1 MGDLEK
7 LLSDLPN
14 IIDELNFNLGNR
26 NKIKNE
32 ILRLDNTLAK
42 LNDIQEAIESE
53 LGFEKIKN
61 AAMGALPFLGTV
73 ASFFIPGG
81 FLVDAAIAGSA
92 GLLSEKFGNTEAEI
106 NLSDLQEKI
115 YEWIGW
121 VNNLQEIAEHI
132 LHDSVILTKINNHL
146 HKESINNELQK
157 IDWKIKINLSLNNG
171 DILKQQIHQITQSQE
186 DLVTL
191 QQRINDI
198 YNTLKNSEDIYN
210 IIIGLSNFYG
220 NSGFALEWLD
230 DEHGLIIFS
239 TGQFESLGD
248 VIDECQYI
256 KAKIGDLILDSNNI
270 RCQAE
275 EVLQRLEH
283 DRNRKQ
289 YYKDNNTLQS
299 NPNQELQT
307 EATHQSNKKYIFK
320 PLILVT
326 VFSTMLLSFF
336 AVISRDKLPQIQQ
349 IILNSNHK
357 ENPITNLQ
365 AAQKI
370 GMEASLMV
378 QNPPY
383 PPEVWTKAQ
392 LKWQEAI
399 LLLDKIPEGTSVSE
413 QVKKQI
419 STYRINNQA
428 VSTRIF
434 NEKKATENFESSQKL
449 AIEAAILV
457 QNPPHPS
464 KVWKEAKIKWE
475 TAMKLLE
482 SIPKSTFVYKK
493 AQEKL
498 SIYKTYYAAVST
510 QIKD

>member
-1 MGDLEK
+1 MSELEK

-26 NKIKNE
+26 NQIKNE
-32 ILRLDNTLAK
+32 ILRLDNILAK
-42 LNDIQEAIESE
+42 LNDIQEEIESE

-61 AAMGALPFLGTV
+61 VAMGALPFLGTV

-81 FLVDAAIAGSA
+81 FLLDAVITGGA
-92 GLLSEKFGNTEAEI
+92 GLLSEKFGDTETEI

-146 HKESINNELQK
+146 YKESINNELQK
-157 IDWKIKINLSLNNG
+157 IDEKIKINLSLNNG
-171 DILKQQIHQITQSQE
+171 DLLKQQIHQITQSQD

-198 YNTLKNSEDIYN
+198 YNTLKNSEDIYK

-248 VIDECQYI
+248 VIDKCEYI
-256 KAKIGDLILDSNNI
+256 KAKIGELILNSNTI
-270 RCQAE
+270 RYQAE
-275 EVLQRLEH
+275 EVLHRLEN

-289 YYKDNNTLQS
+289 DYKDKNTLQS
-299 NPNQELQT
+299 NPNQEL
-307 EATHQSNKKYIFK
+307 ATHQLNKKYIFK
-320 PLILVT
+320 SLILVS
-326 VFSTMLLSFF
+326 VFSTILLYFF
-336 AVISRDKLPQIQQ
+336 DVISRDKLPQIQQ
-349 IILNSNHK
+349 IILNNNQK
-357 ENPITNLQ
+357 ENPIINVQ

-378 QNPPY
+378 QNPPHS
-383 PPEVWTKAQ
+383 PEVWKKAQ
-392 LKWQEAI
+392 IKWQEAI
-399 LLLDKIPEGTSVSE
+399 SLLEKIPEGTSVSE
-413 QVKKQI
+413 EVKKQI
-419 STYRINNQA
+419 STYRINNQSI
-428 VSTRIF
+428 STRIL
-434 NEKKATENFESSQKL
+434 NEKKATENFESSQKV
-449 AIEAAILV
+449 AIEASLMV
-457 QNPPHPS
+457 QNPPHMP
-464 KVWKEAKIKWE
+464 KVWKQAKFKWE
-475 TAMKLLE
+475 AAIKLLE
-482 SIPKSTFVYKK
+482 SIPKDTFVYKK

-498 SIYKTYYAAVST
+498 SIYKTNYAVIST
-510 QIKD
+510 QVED

>member
-1 MGDLEK
+1 MDDLEQ
-7 LLSDLPN
+7 LLSELPN

-26 NKIKNE
+26 NQIKNE
-32 ILRLDNTLAK
+32 ILRLDNILAK
-42 LNDIQEAIESE
+42 LNDIQEEIESE
-53 LGFEKIKN
+53 LGFEQIKN
-61 AAMGALPFLGTV
+61 AAMRAVPFVGTV

-81 FLVDAAIAGSA
+81 FLVDAVIAGSA

-157 IDWKIKINLSLNNG
+157 MDGKIKINLSLNNG
-171 DILKQQIHQITQSQE
+171 DLLKQQIHQITQSQD

-191 QQRINDI
+191 QQRINEI
-198 YNTLKNSEDIYN
+198 SNTLKNSEDIYK

-248 VIDECQYI
+248 VIDECEYV
-256 KAKIGDLILDSNNI
+256 KEKIGYLILNSNNI

-275 EVLQRLEH
+275 EVLHRLEN

-289 YYKDNNTLQS
+289 DNNPLQS

-307 EATHQSNKKYIFK
+307 EATHQLNKKYILN

-326 VFSTMLLSFF
+326 VFSTMLLYFF
-336 AVISRDKLPQIQQ
+336 AVIGREKLPQIQQ
-349 IILNSNHK
+349 IILNKNHK
-357 ENPITNLQ
+357 ENPITNLE

-378 QNPPY
+378 QNPPH

-392 LKWQEAI
+392 MKWQKAI
-399 LLLDKIPEGTSVSE
+399 LLLEKIPEGTSVSE

-419 STYRINNQA
+419 STYHINNKA
-428 VSTRIF
+428 VGRRIF
-434 NEKKATENFESSQKL
+434 NEKKATENFEYSQQL

-475 TAMKLLE
+475 AAIKLLE
-482 SIPKSTFVYKK
+482 SIPKGTFVSQK
-493 AQEKL
+493 AQDKL
-498 SIYKTYYAAVST
+498 SIYKTNYVAVST